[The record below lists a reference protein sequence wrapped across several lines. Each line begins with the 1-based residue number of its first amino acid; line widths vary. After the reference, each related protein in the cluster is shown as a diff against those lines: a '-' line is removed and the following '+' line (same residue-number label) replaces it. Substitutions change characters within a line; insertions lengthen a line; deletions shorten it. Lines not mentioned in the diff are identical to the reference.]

1 MIKMKWYKSIE
12 FWLGVLIMLAFFQM
26 FFVETFSF
34 MWWSGLISSIV
45 GMLLLFNVFGK
56 LNIK

>member
-1 MIKMKWYKSIE
+1 MKWYKSIE